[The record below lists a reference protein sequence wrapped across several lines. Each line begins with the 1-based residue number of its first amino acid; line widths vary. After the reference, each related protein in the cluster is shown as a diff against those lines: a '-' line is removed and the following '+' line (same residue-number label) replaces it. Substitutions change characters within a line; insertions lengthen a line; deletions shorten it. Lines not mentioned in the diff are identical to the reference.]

1 MNSKLYVGNLSNTTT
16 EDALLNLFSQSGTVV
31 SVDLIRDPLDKR
43 SKGFAFIVM
52 SNQAEAYKAIE
63 MLDGNNLDN
72 TLIHVSFAKRS
83 EGLIDRDSVNTKRGK
98 TKRFGK

>member
-43 SKGFAFIVM
+43 SKGYAFIVM
-52 SNQAEAYKAIE
+52 SNQAEAYQAIE

-72 TLIHVSFAKRS
+72 TQIRVSFAKRS
-83 EGLIDRDSVNTKRGK
+83 EGLNDRDSSKTERGK
-98 TKRFGK
+98 AKRRE